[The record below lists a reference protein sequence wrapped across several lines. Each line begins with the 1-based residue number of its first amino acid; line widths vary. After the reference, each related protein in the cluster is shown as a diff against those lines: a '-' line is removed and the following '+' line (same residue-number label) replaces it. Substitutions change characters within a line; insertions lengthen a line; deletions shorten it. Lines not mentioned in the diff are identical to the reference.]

1 MKLKTIKTL
10 QKDQEKKLEIQ
21 RTRII
26 LENIIRGKL
35 RLEDETENK

>member
-1 MKLKTIKTL
+1 MELKTIKTL

-21 RTRII
+21 ITRII

-35 RLEDETENK
+35 RLEDETEKK